1 MPIGCFYGHLQTFE
15 IRVNRICNSSLD
27 VSNVWFHFFL
37 PWSAVERGRKKRT
50 EQSNQLSSSGPKT
63 NLNYFCWWRSSS
75 TQKIKMSVFFFT
87 ELRLKSWGMGNLYR
101 FVCMFCCVNTSFS
114 WCHLFICE
122 MCAMKNFVGFFG
134 QNTFWFITREKKTR
148 SGVLHVKI

>member
-27 VSNVWFHFFL
+27 VWFHFFL

-75 TQKIKMSVFFFT
+75 TQKIKMSVFFFYRIAFKI
-87 ELRLKSWGMGNLYR
+87 LRYGKFIQIRVYVLLRKHIFLMMSFIYLRN
-101 FVCMFCCVNTSFS
+101 VCDEKFRRVFRSKHFLIYNTRK
-114 WCHLFICE
+114 E
-122 MCAMKNFVGFFG
+122 
-134 QNTFWFITREKKTR
+134 NTIWSSAR
-148 SGVLHVKI
+148 